1 LISKISRADI
11 SDVTSMTRGGGSKGE
26 ALSGIVS
33 LPKTSKKILR
43 EKLRR
48 LKNRNIELVNGMRE
62 L

>member
-1 LISKISRADI
+1 
-11 SDVTSMTRGGGSKGE
+11 MTRGGGSKGE